1 MDENVFSK
9 RLGDIYDYSP
19 LKYMNGEAVI
29 SSGAQAQDVHWE
41 LCLDVSGET
50 HLQISYRGI
59 PLRMKDFSLTVETE
73 DKKWNIESD
82 TSAINLQ

>member
-29 SSGAQAQDVHWE
+29 SSGAQAQRVHWE

-50 HLQISYRGI
+50 HLQVSYSGI
-59 PLRMKDFSLTVETE
+59 PLRFRDFFLTGESE
-73 DKKWNIESD
+73 DEQWIIESD
-82 TSAINLQ
+82 EL